1 MTSFDC
7 FGKIGLLEFVL
18 DLFFQKGCLEFLLSK
33 IRLKVLDFKM
43 IKECIPVGYV
53 LPTSVAVSAGGGPLW
68 LRVCMCARGSFRW

>member
-33 IRLKVLDFKM
+33 IRLKVLDFKR

-53 LPTSVAVSAGGGPLW
+53 LPTSVAVSAGGGLS
-68 LRVCMCARGSFRW
+68 G